1 MMSVIN
7 AKFDSCILLIANQT
21 VIGGLNLFMFQFIH
35 LLNQAGT
42 KQPLK
47 ALFFF
52 FFLSNDRLKSTQWTL
67 SSVQFSRSVV
77 SYSSRPDG
85 LQHSS

>member
-1 MMSVIN
+1 MISVMS
-7 AKFDSCILLIANQT
+7 AKFDSGILLIANQT

-47 ALFFF
+47 AFFF
-52 FFLSNDRLKSTQWTL
+52 FF
-67 SSVQFSRSVV
+67 
-77 SYSSRPDG
+77 
-85 LQHSS
+85 

>member
-42 KQPLK
+42 KPLK
-47 ALFFF
+47 AFFF
-52 FFLSNDRLKSTQWTL
+52 FFSVLNLEEVLK
-67 SSVQFSRSVV
+67 
-77 SYSSRPDG
+77 
-85 LQHSS
+85 